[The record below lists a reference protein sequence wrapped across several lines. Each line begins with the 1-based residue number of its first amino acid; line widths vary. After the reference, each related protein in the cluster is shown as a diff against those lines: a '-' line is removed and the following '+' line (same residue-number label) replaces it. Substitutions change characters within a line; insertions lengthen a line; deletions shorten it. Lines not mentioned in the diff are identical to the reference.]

1 MSNTTSL
8 VNSLASTVSSFESNV
23 NTEVTRV
30 DNVAK
35 EMQVTVEKVYK
46 RVMDFK
52 ETIKKGEEKQL
63 AHENVI
69 SKEQEINE
77 LLKNYQAVRRV
88 VLGVIKDFDINLV
101 RNKTIN
107 ELSEELWLGSSRY
120 WLSYSLIAISAWIL
134 GDKELAE
141 NAINISMRENVERTS
156 LFFCLFNMRFERHIA
171 AKQWLT
177 IYFDNVNPC
186 ETSKEVAVLLQAY
199 LAGAFGTDNAME
211 YIVRERINH
220 WETELATNN
229 SIAED
234 LKDGFFNFISATAGD
249 KEFSGD
255 FLIDH
260 CNNYENIKKIFKDA
274 STFDVI
280 YDDIM
285 EIKNAPTLDEAE
297 NYRQLIDSLLDDLVN
312 QPDKE
317 EQRLLNEQMY
327 YKFVMEAEGDVKK
340 AEEKY
345 KAYLKTEEYDHNI
358 GLTMLKWVLYS
369 NQNEASGDVK
379 KFALYQTKKW
389 YREGVEKYNSLIL
402 TRRPGY
408 FDIQIDDWTDSVDGK
423 DHESAEH
430 SLVESINSN
439 KLAKVVFN
447 NLNIIFSVICI
458 LSAIIG
464 IATIVSNK
472 NVGLVFFGISAVLL
486 IVVGVSILIGF
497 SSYPSKI
504 QHAKD
509 ILDGCYHD
517 IEIYNGQFDEMLN
530 KEKELESLLY
540 GFEY

>member
-52 ETIKKGEEKQL
+52 ETVKKGEEKQL

-464 IATIVSNK
+464 IATIGSNK
-472 NVGLVFFGISAVLL
+472 NVGLVFFGISARY
-486 IVVGVSILIGF
+486 S
-497 SSYPSKI
+497 
-504 QHAKD
+504 
-509 ILDGCYHD
+509 
-517 IEIYNGQFDEMLN
+517 
-530 KEKELESLLY
+530 
-540 GFEY
+540 